1 MIGRETFLVKVE
13 WVDDWPVFND
23 GNNITLETKGRSL
36 LSSATGPTNQK
47 WEADLSRDT
56 LELGWYQKSTCPAIS
71 ILAPADKG

>member
-1 MIGRETFLVKVE
+1 MKVE
-13 WVDDWPVFND
+13 WEDDWPVFND
-23 GNNITLETKGRSL
+23 GNNITLETKGRGL

-47 WEADLSRDT
+47 WEADLSRDI